1 MKYSI
6 SITHPQCSS
15 TGEICNKWYRV
26 HRPWSALTEPAVCV
40 PPKEKI
46 MNPQDQLTLSLLTVC
61 LMKQHEAIGQMDA
74 MLRELIDRVDS
85 VGDLLWR
92 MDRRHSL
99 TTSPVDQA
107 GTRKRAANKRQL
119 ARKSSSRK
127 HGGKKA

>member
-1 MKYSI
+1 
-6 SITHPQCSS
+6 
-15 TGEICNKWYRV
+15 
-26 HRPWSALTEPAVCV
+26 
-40 PPKEKI
+40 
-46 MNPQDQLTLSLLTVC
+46 MNSQDLIIGLLATR
-61 LMKQHEAIGQMDA
+61 LMQQNETIQNMDA

-99 TTSPVDQA
+99 TASPVDQA
-107 GTRKRAANKRQL
+107 RTRKRAAKKRQL